1 MKYIYHI
8 IALCLLTS
16 LFFAS
21 CDNFEGEQEIPSYIE
36 FKGFKVVENPQF
48 NYEQQEGFL
57 TSDITDVW
65 VFVDGKNLGM
75 YSLPK
80 DSSGVRIP
88 ILKEGR
94 HTIDLEPGVKYNGMA
109 ATRDYYRFYTYYTEQ
124 VDLKPGQVIDMGVK
138 EVMYN
143 KDRSDISFYYLFEN
157 GLSPFESIVSDTT
170 DRNKYFSI
178 IGNDSVKYGN
188 NCLAMYSTTSKDEY
202 KILSKDSVVCS
213 NTNAMIL
220 EIDYH
225 SNIPFEVGI
234 YGRISSTTTRQVYV
248 SAMRLKEND
257 AIGWRKMYIILGKV
271 WSQISYQPF
280 KIYFQPFNTKNITN
294 GYIHIDNIK
303 VIHFPE

>member
-1 MKYIYHI
+1 MKDLYHI
-8 IALCLLTS
+8 VVLCFIAILL
-16 LFFAS
+16 FVS

-36 FKGFKVVENPQF
+36 VKGFKVVENPNF
-48 NYEQQEGFL
+48 SYEQQEGFL

-65 VFVDGKNLGM
+65 LVVDGKNLGT

-80 DSSGVRIP
+80 DSSGIRIP
-88 ILKEGR
+88 ILKEGI

-124 VDLKPGQVIDMGVK
+124 VDLKPGQVINMGIK
-138 EVMYN
+138 EVMYD
-143 KDRSDISFYYLFEN
+143 KDKADISFYHLFEN
-157 GLSPFESIVSDTT
+157 GLSPFESVVADST
-170 DRNKYFSI
+170 DKNKYFSI
-178 IGNDSVKYGN
+178 ISNDSVKYGS
-188 NCLAMYSTTSKDEY
+188 NCLAMYSTSSKDDY

-225 SNIPFEVGI
+225 SNIPFEVGV
-234 YGRISSTTTRQVYV
+234 YGRMSSTTTRQTYV
-248 SAMRLKEND
+248 SAMRLKENETM
-257 AIGWRKMYIILGKV
+257 GWKKMYIILGKV